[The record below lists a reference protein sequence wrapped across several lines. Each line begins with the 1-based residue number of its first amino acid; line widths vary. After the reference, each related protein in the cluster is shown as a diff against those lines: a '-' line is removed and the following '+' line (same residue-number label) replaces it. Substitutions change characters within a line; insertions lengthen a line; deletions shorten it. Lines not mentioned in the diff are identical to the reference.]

1 MNSPARPRPNTMA
14 GRRRRVRGSC
24 TRAGFALAG
33 VSSTAAWPPPSATAA
48 PPLRRVPII
57 TAPSRYAA
65 SGVARGRLV
74 KLPNA
79 RRGSCLDVGQVPPL
93 DAGIEHRHRHHGD
106 GAEVLEPGA
115 EVDDAAAED
124 ALRQAHQDAADEGDA
139 ERLEAA

>member
-1 MNSPARPRPNTMA
+1 MNSPASPKPNTMA
-14 GRRRRVRGSC
+14 GRSSRVRGSC

-57 TAPSRYAA
+57 KAPSRYAA
-65 SGVARGRLV
+65 GMPLGRLV

-93 DAGIEHRHRHHGD
+93 DAGVEHRHRHHGD

-124 ALRQAHQDAADEGDA
+124 ALGQAH
-139 ERLEAA
+139 